1 MEQRSQKKV
10 TIPVMGVIAL
20 IAATP
25 DLPTKYPAIILSQR
39 SMMYITAF
47 VKIPDKSIE
56 RNFRSQNPFII
67 MKPASHDIIFR
78 IRPGGF
84 SGALM
89 SKLFTQ
95 YQLIAPVTVNVFHL
109 IYHIFYH
116 IDAQSADLP
125 FLA

>member
-1 MEQRSQKKV
+1 
-10 TIPVMGVIAL
+10 
-20 IAATP
+20 
-25 DLPTKYPAIILSQR
+25 
-39 SMMYITAF
+39 
-47 VKIPDKSIE
+47 
-56 RNFRSQNPFII
+56 

-84 SGALM
+84 SSTFA
-89 SKLFTQ
+89 SELFTQ

-125 FLA
+125 FLAGEQNIRVGLCEWVVGRSAVNVGISVQLVSESHG

>member
-1 MEQRSQKKV
+1 
-10 TIPVMGVIAL
+10 
-20 IAATP
+20 
-25 DLPTKYPAIILSQR
+25 
-39 SMMYITAF
+39 
-47 VKIPDKSIE
+47 
-56 RNFRSQNPFII
+56 

-109 IYHIFYH
+109 IHHIFYH

-125 FLA
+125 FLAGEQNIRVGLCEGS